1 MEAAEGAVEEA
12 PMRAVEETPME
23 AVEEVVADAPIETV
37 EEAPRVRHALVA
49 GGLVVLGNGIFVGLL
64 LLAGLVGGWRP
75 GPGPLILIILGG
87 LTAVSLTMVGLV
99 VRRSRGLTLRALG
112 FRRPTWR
119 LLHLLWQ
126 IPVTFIVAA
135 AASGLILTTFFDGG
149 DTGSVGGMSQHIDD
163 LGGGVLPIL
172 ALWVLAAVLTPL
184 WEEVLFRGILFQA
197 LAGRMP
203 WFLAALLGAA
213 VFAAI
218 HIAPPALA
226 YVFVLGLSCC
236 LLLRFHGNLWAPIIL
251 HAVNNSVVV
260 LGAVAALGAASA

>member
-1 MEAAEGAVEEA
+1 MGADEEA
-12 PMRAVEETPME
+12 PMGAVDEAPMR
-23 AVEEVVADAPIETV
+23 AVEEVVADAPIEAV
-37 EEAPRVRHALVA
+37 AEAPRVRHALVA
-49 GGLVVLGNGIFVGLL
+49 GGLTVLGNGIFVGLL

-75 GPGPLILIILGG
+75 GPGLLILIILGG
-87 LTAVSLTMVGLV
+87 LTGVSLTMVGLV

-119 LLHLLWQ
+119 LLNLLWQ
-126 IPVTFIVAA
+126 IPVTFIVAV

-163 LGGGVLPIL
+163 LGGGVLPVL

-197 LAGRMP
+197 LARRMP
-203 WFLAALLGAA
+203 WFFAALLAAA